1 MLFNN
6 DHPELHDKIR
16 AYYHLPS
23 EAKILLYAPT
33 YRESKAA
40 SDYLFDCKAIQSA
53 LSEKFGGNWFIL
65 FRTHY
70 FVMNQLSPT
79 IPLLCGIFHLHGAR
93 AFYMLR
99 I

>member
-70 FVMNQLSPT
+70 FVMNQLNNAANYIDASNYPDMQEF
-79 IPLLCGIFHLHGAR
+79 LNW
-93 AFYMLR
+93 
-99 I
+99 